1 MTVYRSQV
9 AVLISPLVPY
19 RDTVVL
25 EIFDVRISCYE
36 PEKFIYDRLEMNLL
50 GGKKRKTLAEIET
63 HLVAEY
69 ALSAGSCTVAFHG
82 SVFTDMTQE
91 V

>member
-1 MTVYRSQV
+1 
-9 AVLISPLVPY
+9 
-19 RDTVVL
+19 VVL

-50 GGKKRKTLAEIET
+50 GGKKRKTLAQVET
-63 HLVAEY
+63 HLVTEY
-69 ALSAGSCTVAFHG
+69 ALGTGAGAVAFHG
-82 SVFTDMTQE
+82 SVFTDMAKK